1 MPEGF
6 VWCEVDIQDATQ
18 RLEAYNLL
26 NDNYVED
33 DDSTFRSL
41 HLIIRIVPFKRITLL
56 FSA

>member
-41 HLIIRIVPFKRITLL
+41 HLIIRIISSRRITL
-56 FSA
+56 